1 MRLGKTEKMMLEGR
15 YGEACKRSLE
25 LIMAIAES
33 YGCGEL
39 IKIKSAHISGIS
51 YKNIGDAGL
60 EYLRDLAE
68 KGAKVRVK
76 TTMNPCGFDLDKPWL
91 FDVDETF
98 FEKQLEIIKLL
109 SAMGVQ
115 PSLTCTPYYS
125 DNKPRKGDH
134 VAWAE
139 SSAVIYVNSVIDAH
153 TNRES
158 GPSALAAAITGRT
171 ALTKDHTDERGP
183 NVAIEVSA
191 RISDYSDWSLLGFVI
206 GKLAP
211 DEIPLIK
218 VKKRAQATN
227 DKLKC
232 FSAGLGASSTTS
244 IFWTTK
250 QDFQGVRD
258 LKRVIVTNKDLRE
271 VRDKWVLT
279 RRPTVVFIGCPH
291 CSLREI
297 KEIAERLKGR
307 RVRRDVMLLVSTSRR
322 VYKRALE
329 LGLLDAFEKAGAHLI
344 KDTCLVVSP
353 IRLSRDD
360 VVLTDSAKTAHYA
373 ETMVN
378 AMMALGSRRACLEES
393 LES

>member
-1 MRLGKTEKMMLEGR
+1 
-15 YGEACKRSLE
+15 
-25 LIMAIAES
+25 
-33 YGCGEL
+33 
-39 IKIKSAHISGIS
+39 
-51 YKNIGDAGL
+51 
-60 EYLRDLAE
+60 
-68 KGAKVRVK
+68 
-76 TTMNPCGFDLDKPWL
+76 
-91 FDVDETF
+91 
-98 FEKQLEIIKLL
+98 
-109 SAMGVQ
+109 
-115 PSLTCTPYYS
+115 
-125 DNKPRKGDH
+125 
-134 VAWAE
+134 
-139 SSAVIYVNSVIDAH
+139 
-153 TNRES
+153 
-158 GPSALAAAITGRT
+158 
-171 ALTKDHTDERGP
+171 
-183 NVAIEVSA
+183 
-191 RISDYSDWSLLGFVI
+191 
-206 GKLAP
+206 
-211 DEIPLIK
+211 
-218 VKKRAQATN
+218 
-227 DKLKC
+227 
-232 FSAGLGASSTTS
+232 
-244 IFWTTK
+244 
-250 QDFQGVRD
+250 VRD

-378 AMMALGSRRACLEES
+378 AMMALGSRRACLEEA